1 MKAFNRISAIACIII
16 TVFFVGTNIYI
27 KNIDSVSGRIYR
39 IDAERLETCIAE
51 NGIDNIDIKRYSSIK
66 NVKKLNDND
75 KDFFEGG
82 KYDYLIKKIG
92 NEYYRFDY
100 DYHDNT
106 YRKKITITVNAV
118 MGVLSVLIIMFL
130 YYIKKHIIGPFEKLK
145 NVPYELSKGNLTTP
159 LKENKSRFFGR
170 FMWGMD
176 LLRQNIEQQKIS
188 ELRLH
193 KDKKTLILSLSHD
206 IKTPLSAIKLYS
218 KAISKNIYND
228 SQKNMD
234 IADRINA
241 KADEIESFV
250 AQIIRASG
258 EDFLDLTVCAEEFYM
273 SDIIGKVSE
282 YYREKLGL
290 IKTDFILSEYTDC
303 ILKGDS
309 ERAVEVIQN
318 IIENAIKYGDGQR
331 IEIDYS
337 DEENCRLIIISN
349 SGCSLSE
356 SEMLH
361 IFDSFWRGSNT
372 GSKEGSGL
380 GLYICR
386 QLMNKMNGE
395 IFAENKSGMMTVTL
409 VFTKA

>member
-1 MKAFNRISAIACIII
+1 MKSFNKIAAVAIVIIAL
-16 TVFFVGTNIYI
+16 FFVGTNIYI
-27 KNIDSVSGRIYR
+27 INIDSASGRVYR
-39 IDAERLETCIAE
+39 VDAERLEADIAE
-51 NGIDNIDIKRYSSIK
+51 NGIDNVDMKKYSSII
-66 NVKKLNDND
+66 NAEKLSGNEES
-75 KDFFEGG
+75 FFDGG
-82 KYDYLIKKIG
+82 KYDYLIRKIG

-100 DYHDNT
+100 EYHDNN
-106 YRKKITITVNAV
+106 YRKKIIITVNAV
-118 MGVLSVLIIMFL
+118 MGFIFLIVIIFL
-130 YYIKKHIIGPFEKLK
+130 IYIRKHIIGPFEHLK

-170 FMWGMD
+170 FIWGMD
-176 LLRQNIEQQKIS
+176 LLRQNIEQQKTS
-188 ELRLH
+188 ELRMQ

-228 SQKNMD
+228 SQKNFD
-234 IADRINA
+234 IAQRINA
-241 KADEIESFV
+241 KADEIERFV
-250 AQIIRASG
+250 AQIIKASG
-258 EDFLDLTVCAEEFYM
+258 EDFLDLSVDQGEFYM
-273 SDIIGKVSE
+273 SDIIRRISE
-282 YYREKLGL
+282 YYREKLSL
-290 IKTDFILSEYTDC
+290 VKTEFILADYTDC
-303 ILKGDS
+303 IIKGDS

-331 IEIDYS
+331 IDINFS

-349 SGCSLSE
+349 SGCSLSD

-395 IFAENKSGMMTVTL
+395 IFAENRNGTMIVTL
-409 VFTKA
+409 VFSKA